1 MRTLIRK
8 VDASVARLEY
18 LILMLL
24 MAALTLILTAQVI
37 LRYFFSS
44 PLFWAEEVSVQI
56 LIATT
61 FIGVS
66 YLLYSAKLV
75 RVDFILL
82 HLNKKLYWLVE
93 RILQLIT
100 LLVLGVICYFA
111 TEWILDP
118 MTRIDVSPTTQ
129 LPRWYNYALLVFS
142 FYCMVFHQLVKL
154 LLPIEKKQEFTS

>member
-44 PLFWAEEVSVQI
+44 PLFWAEEVAVQI

-82 HLNKKLYWLVE
+82 HLNTKLYWLVE

-129 LPRWYNYALLVFS
+129 LPRWYNYALLVAS

-154 LLPIEKKQEFTS
+154 LLPVEKGQEFTS